1 MATQV
6 VFRLPE
12 LLGQILSYLDPLFL
26 IYIRRVSTA
35 FNEAITT
42 SKKVRF
48 YIDDNHIYGYNP
60 SDVFLRSERIFTPAG
75 LHFFSG
81 FWKELAPYLMRIEK
95 GASRN
100 KIRMDIN
107 TGRIVLPYKIRELYA
122 KYEPIITQFRM
133 INENVRVRGW
143 DLIKSKHWREVD
155 LDTTEYENIFLKMAR
170 HPLYKEY
177 LPFRIMVDL
186 LSFAYE
192 FAFDENLVEQ
202 SGEQSGAGAFNKWS
216 AFAGFKVD
224 AVVYNEENEE
234 ESQDGEG
241 DEEGEGEEGGEDD
254 TEGAQSEQNAN
265 KDEGEKKN
273 KGKESSGGGGPDKDF
288 DGDSKESDENTE
300 EEETDLEEGPT
311 DSDDSEDYDGDP
323 TDFWAML
330 RRQGEEY
337 PGPWRQKKH
346 LNVEY
351 RYVGDYVQFR
361 PLRKRRTV
369 RRPRDE
375 VGRLRYPKI
384 MELTDKEKMMGPEMC
399 EKSENI
405 TEVLKFGVIKP
416 WELKV
421 KSPPAGFGG
430 CKATADV
437 DDEVRFGSR
446 NWTHYSFRKGEPDND
461 TVSEI
466 LSLVQDSLNLS

>member
-26 IYIRRVSTA
+26 IYLRRVSTA
-35 FNEAITT
+35 FNDAITT

-122 KYEPIITQFRM
+122 KYEPIITEFRM

-143 DLIKSKHWREVD
+143 DLIKSKHWREVA
-155 LDTTEYENIFLKMAR
+155 LDTVEYEDIFLRMAR

-202 SGEQSGAGAFNKWS
+202 SGEQSGAGAFDKWNV
-216 AFAGFKVD
+216 G
-224 AVVYNEENEE
+224 
-234 ESQDGEG
+234 
-241 DEEGEGEEGGEDD
+241 
-254 TEGAQSEQNAN
+254 
-265 KDEGEKKN
+265 
-273 KGKESSGGGGPDKDF
+273 
-288 DGDSKESDENTE
+288 DENTD

-311 DSDDSEDYDGDP
+311 DSDDSDSCDGG
-323 TDFWAML
+323 TREFWALL

-337 PGPWRQKKH
+337 PGPWMQQKRS
-346 LNVEY
+346 NIEY

-361 PLRKRRTV
+361 SRRERRTV

-384 MELTDKEKMMGPEMC
+384 MELTDKEKMMDPEMC
-399 EKSENI
+399 EKSEKI
-405 TEVLKFGVIKP
+405 TDVLKFGVIKP
-416 WELKV
+416 WALKV

-430 CKATADV
+430 RKVTPGV
-437 DDEVRFGSR
+437 DDEVCFGPR
-446 NWTHYSFRKGEPDND
+446 NWTHYSFRKGEPDSD

-466 LSLVQDSLNLS
+466 LSLVQDGLNLS

>member
-12 LLGQILSYLDPLFL
+12 LLGQILSYIDPLFL
-26 IYIRRVSTA
+26 IYLRRVSTA
-35 FNEAITT
+35 FNDAITT

-81 FWKELAPYLMRIEK
+81 FWKELAPHLMRIEK

-100 KIRMDIN
+100 KIRMDIK

-122 KYEPIITQFRM
+122 KYEPIITEFRM

-155 LDTTEYENIFLKMAR
+155 LDTAEYENIFLRMAR

-202 SGEQSGAGAFNKWS
+202 SGEQSGAGAVDKWNV
-216 AFAGFKVD
+216 FAGFKVD
-224 AVVYNEENEE
+224 AVVYDEESEE
-234 ESQDGEG
+234 ESQDS
-241 DEEGEGEEGGEDD
+241 EEGEEEGGEDS
-254 TEGAQSEQNAN
+254 TGEVQSENNAD
-265 KDEGEKKN
+265 KEEGGKKN
-273 KGKESSGGGGPDKDF
+273 KGKESSGGGGGPDKDS
-288 DGDSKESDENTE
+288 DRDSNKGDENTDG
-300 EEETDLEEGPT
+300 EETDLEEGPT
-311 DSDDSEDYDGDP
+311 DSDDSDSCDGG
-323 TDFWAML
+323 TREFWAL
-330 RRQGEEY
+330 LGRQGEEY
-337 PGPWRQKKH
+337 PGPWMQHKRS
-346 LNVEY
+346 NFEY

-361 PLRKRRTV
+361 ALRERRTV

-375 VGRLRYPKI
+375 VGRLQYPKI
-384 MELTDKEKMMGPEMC
+384 MELTDKEKMMDPEMC
-399 EKSENI
+399 EKSEKI
-405 TEVLKFGVIKP
+405 TDVLKFGVIKP
-416 WELKV
+416 WALKV
-421 KSPPAGFGG
+421 KRPPAGFGG
-430 CKATADV
+430 RTATPGV

-446 NWTHYSFRKGEPDND
+446 DWTDSSFRKGEPDSD

-466 LSLVQDSLNLS
+466 LSLVQDGLNLS

>member
-26 IYIRRVSTA
+26 IYLRRVSTA
-35 FNEAITT
+35 FNDAITT

-122 KYEPIITQFRM
+122 KYEPIITEFRM

-143 DLIKSKHWREVD
+143 DLIKSKHWREVA
-155 LDTTEYENIFLKMAR
+155 LDTVEYEDIFLRMAR

-202 SGEQSGAGAFNKWS
+202 SGEQSGAGAFDKWNV
-216 AFAGFKVD
+216 G
-224 AVVYNEENEE
+224 
-234 ESQDGEG
+234 
-241 DEEGEGEEGGEDD
+241 
-254 TEGAQSEQNAN
+254 
-265 KDEGEKKN
+265 
-273 KGKESSGGGGPDKDF
+273 
-288 DGDSKESDENTE
+288 DENTD

-311 DSDDSEDYDGDP
+311 DSDDSDSCDRGTRE
-323 TDFWAML
+323 FWALL

-337 PGPWRQKKH
+337 PGPWMQQKRS
-346 LNVEY
+346 NIEY

-361 PLRKRRTV
+361 SRRERRTV

-384 MELTDKEKMMGPEMC
+384 MELTDKEKMMDPEMC
-399 EKSENI
+399 EKSEKI
-405 TEVLKFGVIKP
+405 TDVLKFGVIKP
-416 WELKV
+416 WALKV

-430 CKATADV
+430 RKVTPGV
-437 DDEVRFGSR
+437 DDEVRFGPR
-446 NWTHYSFRKGEPDND
+446 NWTHYSFRKGEPDSD

-466 LSLVQDSLNLS
+466 LSLVQDGLNLS

>member
-26 IYIRRVSTA
+26 IYLRRVSTA
-35 FNEAITT
+35 FNDAITT

-122 KYEPIITQFRM
+122 KYEPIITEFRM

-143 DLIKSKHWREVD
+143 DLIKSKHWREVA
-155 LDTTEYENIFLKMAR
+155 LDTVEYEDIFLRMAR

-202 SGEQSGAGAFNKWS
+202 SGEQSGAGAFDKWNV
-216 AFAGFKVD
+216 FAGFKID
-224 AVVYNEENEE
+224 AVVYDEENEE
-234 ESQDGEG
+234 ESQDS
-241 DEEGEGEEGGEDD
+241 EEGEDEGGEDD
-254 TEGAQSEQNAN
+254 TGEVQSEKNVN
-265 KDEGEKKN
+265 KEEGEKKN
-273 KGKESSGGGGPDKDF
+273 KGKESSGGGGRGPDKDS
-288 DGDSKESDENTE
+288 DGDSKRGDENTD

-311 DSDDSEDYDGDP
+311 DSDDSDSCDRGTRE
-323 TDFWAML
+323 FWALL

-337 PGPWRQKKH
+337 PGPWMQQKRS
-346 LNVEY
+346 NIEY

-361 PLRKRRTV
+361 SRRERRTV

-384 MELTDKEKMMGPEMC
+384 MELTDKEKMMDPEMC
-399 EKSENI
+399 EKSEKI
-405 TEVLKFGVIKP
+405 TDVLKFGVIKP
-416 WELKV
+416 WALKV

-430 CKATADV
+430 RKVTPGV
-437 DDEVRFGSR
+437 DDEVRFGPR
-446 NWTHYSFRKGEPDND
+446 NWTHYSFRKGEPDSD

-466 LSLVQDSLNLS
+466 LSLVQDGLNLS